1 MDNYLQQQWKE
12 KEWMEKMEKE
22 VTIFNNAADN
32 ALAARTKIEPF
43 NASFINLLNSNV
55 NNKPIRQIISL

>member
-1 MDNYLQQQWKE
+1 
-12 KEWMEKMEKE
+12 MEKMEKE